1 MAKTKF
7 AVKSMVADELTTVRS
22 EIKTLQAR
30 AKFLLEIVKDERAAA
45 KNTMV
50 SIRAAKVAKL
60 EEKRAERIQKLEAK
74 LLALK
79 SPKVGIAAKKAARKP
94 SKVQI
99 TKVAQ
104 MISAAEAFLYDI
116 DYLINDQAESVERTA
131 FIMGCSEAMVLDAI
145 QILRD
150 AFMET
155 EQQPHPGKGQAHSIT
170 VTSPPKDSPQDTIRW
185 PLKPD
190 KNLRWPTNT
199 NCPFTIENRPRIFFL
214 VKNT

>member
-74 LLALK
+74 LAAMK
-79 SPKVGIAAKKAARKP
+79 APKVGVAAKKASRKP

-99 TKVAQ
+99 TKVA
-104 MISAAEAFLYDI
+104 
-116 DYLINDQAESVERTA
+116 
-131 FIMGCSEAMVLDAI
+131 
-145 QILRD
+145 
-150 AFMET
+150 
-155 EQQPHPGKGQAHSIT
+155 
-170 VTSPPKDSPQDTIRW
+170 
-185 PLKPD
+185 
-190 KNLRWPTNT
+190 
-199 NCPFTIENRPRIFFL
+199 
-214 VKNT
+214 

>member
-30 AKFLLEIVKDERAAA
+30 AKFLLEIVKDERSAA

-74 LLALK
+74 LAAMK
-79 SPKVGIAAKKAARKP
+79 APKVGIAAKKAARKP

-99 TKVAQ
+99 TKVA
-104 MISAAEAFLYDI
+104 
-116 DYLINDQAESVERTA
+116 
-131 FIMGCSEAMVLDAI
+131 
-145 QILRD
+145 
-150 AFMET
+150 
-155 EQQPHPGKGQAHSIT
+155 
-170 VTSPPKDSPQDTIRW
+170 
-185 PLKPD
+185 
-190 KNLRWPTNT
+190 
-199 NCPFTIENRPRIFFL
+199 
-214 VKNT
+214 

>member
-99 TKVAQ
+99 TKVA
-104 MISAAEAFLYDI
+104 
-116 DYLINDQAESVERTA
+116 
-131 FIMGCSEAMVLDAI
+131 
-145 QILRD
+145 
-150 AFMET
+150 
-155 EQQPHPGKGQAHSIT
+155 
-170 VTSPPKDSPQDTIRW
+170 
-185 PLKPD
+185 
-190 KNLRWPTNT
+190 
-199 NCPFTIENRPRIFFL
+199 
-214 VKNT
+214 